1 MGPAPEQARLT
12 RRARLQAIFAGISA
26 VLAVLAAVV
35 PVWIEETTT
44 FEPDGGSGLLEWLL
58 SAVFGAAGLALGGL
72 SYRTRLRVRRAST

>member
-12 RRARLQAIFAGISA
+12 RRARLQAILAGISA

-44 FEPDGGSGLLEWLL
+44 LEPDAGSGLLEWLL
-58 SAVFGAAGLALGGL
+58 SAVFGAASLALGGL
-72 SYRTRLRVRRAST
+72 SYRTRLRVRRVST